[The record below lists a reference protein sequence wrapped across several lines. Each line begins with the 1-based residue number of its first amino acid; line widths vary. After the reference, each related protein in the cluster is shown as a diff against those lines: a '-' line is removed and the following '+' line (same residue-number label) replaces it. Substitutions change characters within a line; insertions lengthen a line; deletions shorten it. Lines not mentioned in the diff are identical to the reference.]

1 MFGEVFKKSS
11 GGVISSLRR
20 SLTNS
25 ISLIYR
31 ANMIKKEIEISPYG
45 SLLVYRK
52 GYSLD
57 FVRTTIQKKNLK
69 GLRIFAQL
77 KEDKLESLDFLRE
90 YTFLEAL
97 DITTVDDFDFGFLSE
112 LKGLKD
118 LTISTVG
125 ENKIDLSSQLNLEEL
140 AIHWRKGGILGIE
153 KCQNLTS
160 LCLIDF
166 KESDFSAISQLIN
179 LKKLIVKTSSI
190 KTINGLQNFQLL
202 ESLLLGNCRSLRSI
216 EEITH
221 LKELT
226 SLDIELCSKIEDYNF
241 IGSLYNL
248 KSLDINDCK
257 GVNSINFIQ
266 SLHQLQKVALL
277 GSTDIL
283 DGDMTPAKNIKEVFY
298 YHRKHYNLKIENKD
312 YDDLR
317 ARNMEKIRDLF
328 G

>member
-1 MFGEVFKKSS
+1 VFDIVFKKSKGS
-11 GGVISSLRR
+11 MISSLRR
-20 SLTNS
+20 GLVN
-25 ISLIYR
+25 IANLICR
-31 ANMIKKEIEISPYG
+31 DDVMEKEIEISPYG
-45 SLLVYRK
+45 SLLVYKK

-57 FVRTTIQKKNLK
+57 FIRTTIQKKQLK

-77 KEDKLESLDFLRE
+77 KEDRLNSLDFLRE

-97 DITTVDDFDFGFLSE
+97 GITTVDDFDFGFLSE
-112 LKGLKD
+112 LKGLKE

-125 ENKIDLSSQLNLEEL
+125 EHKIDLSSQVNLEEL
-140 AIHWRKGGILGIE
+140 AIHWRKGGILGIG

-166 KESDFSAISQLIN
+166 KESDFSAISQLIK
-179 LKKLIVKTSSI
+179 LKELIVKTASI
-190 KTINGLQNFQLL
+190 KTVNGLQNFQCL

-216 EEITH
+216 EGITY

-226 SLDIELCSKIEDYNF
+226 SLDIELCSKIDDYNF

-257 GVNSINFIQ
+257 GINSIKFVQNLQ
-266 SLHQLQKVALL
+266 ALQKIGLL
-277 GSTDIL
+277 GNTDVL
-283 DGDMTPAKNIKEVFY
+283 DSDMTPAQNIKEVFY
-298 YHRKHYNLKIENKD
+298 YPRKHYNIKIENKD
-312 YDDLR
+312 FDNLR
-317 ARNMEKIRDLF
+317 ARNMKKINDLF